1 MELALRIIQF
11 ISCLGVIVFV
21 LLQQSK
27 GEGLGSIG
35 GGARLFF
42 SRNKGLEILL
52 NRLTA
57 GFAVL
62 FMVASVI
69 LAIFI

>member
-1 MELALRIIQF
+1 MELAFRIIQF
-11 ISCLGVIVFV
+11 IASLGVIVFV

-35 GGARLFF
+35 GGAKMFF
-42 SRNKGLEILL
+42 SKNKGFDLL
-52 NRLTA
+52 LSRLTA

-62 FMVASVI
+62 FMVTSVI
-69 LAIFI
+69 LAIFV